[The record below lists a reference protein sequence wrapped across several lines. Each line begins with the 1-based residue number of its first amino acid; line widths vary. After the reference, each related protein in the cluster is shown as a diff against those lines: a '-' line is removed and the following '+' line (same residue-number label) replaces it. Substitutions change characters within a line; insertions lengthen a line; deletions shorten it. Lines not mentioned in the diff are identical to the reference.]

1 MELNESSAEA
11 PLKASPGD
19 PARAGARRRTWLAL
33 ALGAAAFALVL
44 GVTSGRGPGLDP
56 DAMAYL
62 GAATS
67 FAQHGTLRVPSS
79 QWDSEDSTSALTT
92 WPPAF
97 SIAMAAPRAVGVS
110 PLSSA
115 RIVNAIAAFITA
127 AVLFLLLEGAA
138 GTIAAICGVIGVFAT
153 TAIVGVHLSVLS
165 EPLFLAS
172 LVLTLWAM
180 VSAKRT
186 FIPGIP
192 AAIAAMLRY
201 AGVCAPAAIAIWFFF
216 TGRKSLRQRFTDAAK
231 ATTIPA
237 IVIAIWLLRRVRVGD
252 SSGAPEFALHGN
264 FGVTFRETT
273 RTFADWLAPGIDPPT
288 LQLIVA
294 LTLAAGVVAIVVRGA
309 RHRSPHART
318 IMRADALLLGC
329 YLLVLMSARVLVG
342 SAIPFDFRLL
352 APAILLA
359 EIRIIIAIAGYLAH
373 AGTATRRIVVAACT
387 LWFAAS
393 ATQSFRDASDAVTD
407 GYDFAST
414 DWESSPTL
422 DWVRSG
428 SHGWTLFSNW
438 PAAIYFKTSRMARD
452 TPQSLDTADLREFAE
467 ILERR
472 HGAFVAFSADNP
484 DYPSGEALARKLG
497 LNKLAQFDD
506 GAIWVAPTGISK

>member
-1 MELNESSAEA
+1 
-11 PLKASPGD
+11 
-19 PARAGARRRTWLAL
+19 
-33 ALGAAAFALVL
+33 
-44 GVTSGRGPGLDP
+44 
-56 DAMAYL
+56 MAYL

-79 QWDSEDSTSALTT
+79 QWDSEGSTSALTT

-97 SIAMAAPRAVGVS
+97 SIAMAIPRALGAGS
-110 PLSSA
+110 LLSA
-115 RIVNAIAAFITA
+115 RIVNATAAFATA
-127 AVLFLLLEGAA
+127 TVLFLLIESAA
-138 GTIAAICGVIGVFAT
+138 GTIAAIFGVIGVFAT
-153 TAIVGVHLSVLS
+153 TSIVGVHLSVLS

-180 VSAKRT
+180 VSARRP
-186 FIPGIP
+186 FVAGIP
-192 AAIAAMLRY
+192 AAIAAMVRY
-201 AGVCAPAAIAIWFFF
+201 AGVCAPAAIVIWFFF

-231 ATTIPA
+231 AATIPA
-237 IVIAIWLLRRVRVGD
+237 IVIAIWLLRSVRVGD

-273 RTFADWLAPGIDPPT
+273 QTFADWLAPGINPPT

-294 LTLAAGVVAIVVRGA
+294 LTLAAGLVAIVVKGA
-309 RHRSPHART
+309 RHRGPRART

-329 YLLVLMSARVLVG
+329 YLIVLMSARVLVG

-393 ATQSFRDASDAVTD
+393 ATQGFRDVSDAITD

-422 DWVRSG
+422 DWVRSR
-428 SHGWTLFSNW
+428 SQGWTMFSNW
-438 PAAIYFKTSRMARD
+438 PAAIYFKTSRIARD
-452 TPQSLDTADLREFAE
+452 TPQSLDAADLKEFAD

-472 HGAFVAFSADNP
+472 HGALVAFSADNP
-484 DYPSGEALARKLG
+484 DYPPGDSIARALG
-497 LNKLAQFDD
+497 LVKAAQFSD
-506 GAIWVAPTGISK
+506 GTVWVTSRPKQTPEAK